1 MNRPALLALALLP
14 ILAACKPA
22 AAPDAAPAP
31 TGTPAV
37 AAATA
42 PAPVPAIGAREEV
55 AAAMRKFWDLRSYH
69 AAMHLEGGPRGPI
82 DNAVDF
88 VAPDRYRMEAAGRG
102 AQVIIGDT
110 MYLDVN
116 GRAMQVP
123 LPEGTITQ
131 WRDPAKLADAQT
143 EMQVDAQGG
152 DAVDGQAAKKYLV
165 RVAKPKPTE
174 ITIWIDDNG
183 LPLQIV
189 SHNPLGQATIK
200 YSRFDDPTLSIEPP
214 K

>member
-1 MNRPALLALALLP
+1 
-14 ILAACKPA
+14 
-22 AAPDAAPAP
+22 
-31 TGTPAV
+31 
-37 AAATA
+37 
-42 PAPVPAIGAREEV
+42 
-55 AAAMRKFWDLRSYH
+55 
-69 AAMHLEGGPRGPI
+69 MHLEGGPRGPI

-102 AQVIIGDT
+102 VQVIIGDT
-110 MYLDVN
+110 MYLDIN

-143 EMQVDAQGG
+143 EMQVDAHGS
-152 DAVDGQAAKKYLV
+152 DAVDGQPAKEYLV
-165 RVAKPKPTE
+165 RVAKPKPAE
-174 ITIWIDDNG
+174 ITLWIGDGG

-189 SHNPLGQATIK
+189 SHNPLGQATIR
-200 YSRFDDPTLSIEPP
+200 YSRFDDPAIVIEPP

>member
-1 MNRPALLALALLP
+1 MNRRTLLAVALLP
-14 ILAACKPA
+14 VLAACKPA
-22 AAPDAAPAP
+22 AAPDATPAPAARP
-31 TGTPAV
+31 EV
-37 AAATA
+37 AAAA
-42 PAPVPAIGAREEV
+42 AVPALDARGEV
-55 AAAMRKFWDLRSYH
+55 AAAMRKFRDLRRYH

-110 MYLDVN
+110 MYLDIN

-143 EMQVDAQGG
+143 EMQVDAQGS
-152 DAVDGQAAKKYLV
+152 DAVDGQPAKKYLV
-165 RVAKPKPTE
+165 RVAKPKPAE
-174 ITIWIDDNG
+174 ITLWIGDGG

-189 SHNPLGQATIK
+189 SHNPLGQATIR
-200 YSRFDDPTLSIEPP
+200 YSRFDDPALAIEAP

>member
-1 MNRPALLALALLP
+1 MNRRTLLAAALLAT
-14 ILAACKPA
+14 LAACKPA
-22 AAPDAAPAP
+22 AAPDATP
-31 TGTPAV
+31 TPAAKPEV
-37 AAATA
+37 AVS
-42 PAPVPAIGAREEV
+42 PVVPAIDARGEV
-55 AAAMRKFWDLRSYH
+55 AMSMRKFWDLRSYH
-69 AAMHLEGGPRGPI
+69 AAMHLEGSPRGPI

-110 MYLDVN
+110 MYLDIN

-143 EMQVDAQGG
+143 EMQVDAQGS
-152 DAVDGQAAKKYLV
+152 DAVDGQPAKKYLV
-165 RVAKPKPTE
+165 RVAKPKPAE
-174 ITIWIDDNG
+174 ITLWIGDGG

-189 SHNPLGQATIK
+189 SHNPLGQATIR
-200 YSRFDDPTLSIEPP
+200 YSRFDDPAIVIEPP